1 MSSTSHIDNQHPYWD
16 AVAPTK
22 TFTHPLDH
30 ALLGKYIPQKEAEIL
45 DFGCGYGRL
54 VQEMQALGYTQVA
67 GYDTSAALIA
77 RGRATGLHSIH
88 PIATPAELP
97 VPDNSVDAILLFVV
111 LTCIPSNA
119 GQRDLIA
126 LLRRKLRPGGILYI
140 SDYYLQTARIKAGAY
155 TCLDDDPQNDG
166 VFTLPEGVTLRH
178 HSRAWI
184 TTLLQEFEM
193 VHEGIV
199 EVMTMNGNRSEAFQ
213 IVVRK

>member
-1 MSSTSHIDNQHPYWD
+1 MVSIDNQHPYWD
-16 AVAPTK
+16 AVAPKK
-22 TFTHPLDH
+22 TFTHPLDLQ
-30 ALLGKYIPQKEAEIL
+30 LLEKFIPQKDAQIL

-54 VQEMQALGYTQVA
+54 VQELQERGYTQVT

-77 RGRATGLHSIH
+77 RGRATGLHAIH
-88 PIATPAELP
+88 HIATPAELP
-97 VPDNSVDAILLFVV
+97 VADGSVDAILLFAV

-119 GQRDLIA
+119 GQRDLIS
-126 LLRRKLRPGGILYI
+126 LLRRKLRPGGLLYL
-140 SDYYLQTARIKAGAY
+140 SDYYLQAERMQAGAY
-155 TCLDDDPQNDG
+155 TCLEGDPQNDG

-184 TTLLQEFEM
+184 AALLQDLEI

-213 IVVRK
+213 IIARK